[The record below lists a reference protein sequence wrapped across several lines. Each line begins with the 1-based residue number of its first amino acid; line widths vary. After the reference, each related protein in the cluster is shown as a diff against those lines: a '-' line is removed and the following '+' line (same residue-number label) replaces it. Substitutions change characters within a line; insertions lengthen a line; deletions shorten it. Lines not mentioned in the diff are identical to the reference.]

1 MGFYGNI
8 VDIERNS
15 SFTFD
20 KIYPNRKYME
30 EGASTDGIY
39 LGRYVLIEYDT
50 DYSSFDY
57 KRAYLKENDITL
69 YESIPLYSSS
79 GTGKDTKIGYSATQ
93 NTLYEDL
100 IYVITKGTLVYVSQN
115 AINTYYVCVGYYYI
129 DDDDICQIS
138 VNGKTYAIENPDTKI
153 TESSAKNTYYAL
165 FQKVDGI
172 GDDGQNIYAKNYNID
187 IAYAKEKGYDLTGHG
202 WDSTVWE
209 KVYIDNVE
217 KYVMIAELN
226 TVVPTFDLSADAPTQ
241 MPIPPHFDTASTDVY
256 YKLHWQPQW
265 GLRVGAASGIQSTN
279 SAITEP
285 NTEKI
290 LSDDTTTWIR
300 ELYNINTGQS
310 DKYYLTASGEWK
322 QFDDLAEIGDDGKIP
337 AAIYYNKAGFDSK
350 VRYRSS
356 LNDSLNI
363 GTTGYSQTLKDG
375 VWENTKY
382 NTHKGSEQAEA
393 VDTQEL
399 QMILPS
405 LGNTISDIW
414 DLIYGRGIG
423 NDENEND
430 KSFARLT
437 DISWRSTPIV
447 GEGQRL
453 QLIQTDD
460 EESYSYKVADVET
473 VAGAI
478 NSVHD
483 LMGMIIVKG
492 DTPESLD
499 DFATNRATNSNI
511 YYFNNKFYR
520 KAQKNELTELLDS
533 EYIYEPV
540 TITEDTYNKNI
551 HYIKNGDSY
560 NITTGDFDSN
570 TQYYVKK
577 VKSGYK
583 TIEIAKFQSLVG
595 ENIDLLYKNTSNDY
609 IFDSTYHKGEIYY
622 SIDEN
627 KLEKKDVQGGYLPN
641 TYYYKSG
648 DDYILDKNLSGATQ
662 ELEYKLSDFREVY
675 AKTIYFPSYYYAVSQ
690 NDDGDTLYVID
701 AEDFTPGK
709 TYHTIRKANNT
720 SEIKN
725 KKLVYPRKRK
735 EPKTVER
742 AGQKFLVYATI
753 KNNIEVY
760 KDASNNYIMVASDT
774 PITLKDD
781 EVYQVF
787 NYPSTGD
794 YIAFKGDTEGVVYV
808 DTDGK
813 PIFNTYN
820 PSDAGFESVNYLYI
834 VEEISLTNSIT
845 QIEYYKK
852 TEDGYIRIKDHS
864 DVDTAASTD
873 IFYLLKAEE
882 FAHFYQSNKYYYK
895 GKDGKSWLFDKG
907 GVFQEDRQYC
917 LIPNEAITQ
926 QEIDL
931 TDKYLYEPGRFYYKK
946 NNRYYLDNNSTAT
959 EGRVYYLGSE
969 EFCVATDSSGVLS
982 RGMAWNGALS
992 IPVSV
997 TLGRRKYGTYTMKEL
1012 VGFARSLNTIHGLI
1026 LQINNFLEYGNEDT
1040 RDTSTVQGMLNTLND
1055 IIVRFELLDPCQS
1068 VITDIYG
1075 RLHTAPIVTDDWLKT
1090 IISQDPNSPTVN
1102 FAHLYPNKV
1111 SDDTTSELNLNT
1123 ASEKNKIE
1131 LFSSYI
1137 DTTGHVTHKDIKTV
1151 TLPFGFKTIFA
1162 DDEKGSYTA
1171 TNTQDSF
1178 EIKTKDAWLST
1189 AISNNVLTIEHNDA
1203 QTAVSTKGLSINSSP
1218 NFGESFV
1225 IPKVGI
1231 DDKGHTSVLEEYQ
1244 LTLPKVT
1251 ISADDTG
1258 NVVTEMTIN
1267 EATGVI
1273 TKTKE
1278 NVGSLALGTYNGNVS
1293 EDGDI
1298 VNTDSISTAIGKNAY
1313 KLSILNGNADTD
1325 GSLAHEAKLRV
1336 EADTAEA
1343 STRKD
1348 ADDDLRKLINTTSG
1362 DVTSEASTRK
1372 DADDA
1377 LGLRIDGVIK
1387 DLGTETNARTSADS
1401 ALSNRLTDLEDLDI
1415 STRLTSNESS
1425 ITSINSSLNSLTG
1438 RVGNIEDADYAT
1450 QISNLQETINSQA
1463 TTIQSLT
1470 NTINNL
1476 EERIAALEGSAT

>member
-1 MGFYGNI
+1 MGFYGNV
-8 VDIERNS
+8 VDIEKNS

-30 EGASTDGIY
+30 ESASTDGVY

-79 GTGKDTKIGYSATQ
+79 GTGKDTKITYSATQ
-93 NTLYEDL
+93 NIFKDNL

-115 AINTYYVCVGYYYI
+115 AINTYYTCVGYYYI
-129 DDDDICQIS
+129 NDDDICQINI
-138 VNGKTYAIENPDTKI
+138 NGKSYEIKDPDKKI
-153 TESSAKNTYYAL
+153 TESSIKNTYYAL
-165 FQKVDGI
+165 FQKVNGI
-172 GDDGQNIYAKNYNID
+172 GEDGQNNYAKNYNID
-187 IAYAKEKGYDLTGHG
+187 IAYAKEKGYNLTGHG

-279 SAITEP
+279 SAIMEP

-300 ELYNINTGQS
+300 ELYNITTGRS
-310 DKYYLTASGEWK
+310 DKYYLTTSGEWK
-322 QFDDLAEIGDDGKIP
+322 KFDSLAEIGDDGKIP

-350 VRYRSS
+350 VRYKSS
-356 LNDSLNI
+356 LNDSLKI
-363 GTTGYSQTLKDG
+363 GTTGYSQSLKNG

-382 NTHKGSEQAEA
+382 NTHDGNKQAEA

-414 DLIYGRGIG
+414 DLVYGTGIG

-437 DISWRSTPIV
+437 DISWRSTPIT

-453 QLIQTDD
+453 QLIQTND
-460 EESYSYKVADVET
+460 ENSYSYHKADVET

-483 LMGMIIVKG
+483 LMGMIIVEG
-492 DTPESLD
+492 DTPENLD
-499 DFATNRATNSNI
+499 DFATNKASNNNI

-520 KAQKNELTELLDS
+520 KAQKNELTELLDN
-533 EYIYEPV
+533 EYIYESV
-540 TITEDTYNKNI
+540 TITKDSYNKNI
-551 HYIKNGDSY
+551 HYVKNGDSY
-560 NITTGDFDSN
+560 DIAIGNFDSN
-570 TQYYVKK
+570 TQYYIRK
-577 VKSGYK
+577 VESGYK
-583 TIEIAKFQSLVG
+583 VIEIAKFQDLVG

-627 KLEKKDVQGGYLPN
+627 KLEKKNVQGGYKPN
-641 TYYYKSG
+641 IYYYKSG
-648 DDYILDKNLSGATQ
+648 DDYILDKNLNGATQ
-662 ELEYKLSDFREVY
+662 ELEYVLSNFREIY
-675 AKTIYFPSYYYAVSQ
+675 AKSIYFPYHYYAVSQ
-690 NDDGDTLYVID
+690 NDDGDTLYAID
-701 AEDFTPGK
+701 GEDFTPGK
-709 TYHTIRKANNT
+709 TYYTIRMANNT

-742 AGQKFLVYATI
+742 AGQKFSVYATI

-760 KDASNNYIMVASDT
+760 KDASGNYIIVTSDT
-774 PITLKDD
+774 PIALKDD

-808 DTDGK
+808 DTNGK

-834 VEEISLTNSIT
+834 VEEITLTNSVT
-845 QIEYYKK
+845 QIEYYRK
-852 TEDGYIRIKDHS
+852 TEDGYIRIKNHS
-864 DVDTAASTD
+864 DVDTATNTD

-907 GVFQEDRQYC
+907 GVFQEDRQYYI
-917 LIPNEAITQ
+917 IPSEAISQ

-959 EGRVYYLGSE
+959 EGRTYYLGSE
-969 EFCVATDSSGVLS
+969 EFCVATDESGVLS
-982 RGMAWNGALS
+982 RGMTWNGALP

-1012 VGFARSLNTIHGLI
+1012 IGFARSLNTIHGLM

-1075 RLHTAPIVTDDWLKT
+1075 RLHTAPILTDNWLKS
-1090 IISQDPNSPTVN
+1090 IISQDPESPTVS
-1102 FAHLYPNKV
+1102 FAHLYPNKIADTP
-1111 SDDTTSELNLNT
+1111 SDLDLNT
-1123 ASEKNKIE
+1123 ANEKNKIE
-1131 LFSSYI
+1131 LITSNI
-1137 DTTGHVTHKDIKTV
+1137 DETGHVTNKDVKTV

-1162 DDEKGSYTA
+1162 DKDKGFYTA
-1171 TNTQDSF
+1171 VNTQDSF

-1189 AISNNVLTIEHNDA
+1189 AINNNILTIEHNNA
-1203 QTAVSTKGLSINSSP
+1203 QTAKTTKGLLADNSP
-1218 NFGESFV
+1218 KFGESFV

-1231 DDKGHTSVLEEYQ
+1231 DDKGHVSTLDEHTI
-1244 LTLPKVT
+1244 TLPKIT
-1251 ISADDTG
+1251 ISADETG
-1258 NVVTEMTIN
+1258 NVVTEMTID
-1267 EATGVI
+1267 ETSGVI
-1273 TKTKE
+1273 TKVKE
-1278 NVGSLALGTYNGNVS
+1278 NVGTLKLGTYAGTVS
-1293 EDGDI
+1293 EGGDI
-1298 VNTDSISTAIGKNAY
+1298 NSDDSISTAIGKNAY
-1313 KLSILNGNADTD
+1313 KLSVLNGSADTE
-1325 GSLAHEAKLRV
+1325 GSLAHEAKLR
-1336 EADTAEA
+1336 A
-1343 STRKD
+1343 D
-1348 ADDDLRKLINTTSG
+1348 ADAGLRELITNTGGSIAT
-1362 DVTSEASTRK
+1362 EATEREN
-1372 DADDA
+1372 ADNA
-1377 LGLRIDGVIK
+1377 LGLRIDGVIG
-1387 DLGTETNARTSADS
+1387 DLGTETDTRTSADS
-1401 ALSNRLTDLEDLDI
+1401 ALSDRLDNLEELGI
-1415 STRLTSNESS
+1415 SGRLTSNESS
-1425 ITSINSSLNSLTG
+1425 IASTKSDLTELTK
-1438 RVGNIEDADYAT
+1438 RVNTLESAGYAT
-1450 QISNLQETINSQA
+1450 QINNLQNSLNSHTTSASATIQGLTSTINS
-1463 TTIQSLT
+1463 
-1470 NTINNL
+1470 L
-1476 EERIAALEGSAT
+1476 EERIAALEGSTT

>member
-8 VDIERNS
+8 VDIEKNS

-30 EGASTDGIY
+30 ESASTDGVY

-79 GTGKDTKIGYSATQ
+79 GAGKETKIMYSATQ
-93 NTLYEDL
+93 NTFHGDL

-115 AINTYYVCVGYYYI
+115 AINIYYTCVGYYYI
-129 DDDDICQIS
+129 NDDDVCQINI
-138 VNGKTYAIENPDTKI
+138 NGKSYEIKDPDKKI
-153 TESSAKNTYYAL
+153 TESSVKNTYYAL
-165 FQKVDGI
+165 FQKVNGI
-172 GDDGQNIYAKNYNID
+172 GEDGQNNYAKNYNID
-187 IAYAKEKGYDLTGHG
+187 IAYAKEKGYNLTGHG

-285 NTEKI
+285 KTEKI

-300 ELYNINTGQS
+300 ELYNITTGKS
-310 DKYYLTASGEWK
+310 DKYYLTVSGEWK
-322 QFDDLAEIGDDGKIP
+322 KFDSLAEIGDDGKIP
-337 AAIYYNKAGFDSK
+337 AAIYYNKAGFDPK
-350 VRYRSS
+350 VRYKSS
-356 LNDSLNI
+356 LNDSLKI
-363 GTTGYSQTLKDG
+363 GTTGYSQTLKNG
-375 VWENTKY
+375 TWENTKY
-382 NTHKGSEQAEA
+382 NTHNGNEQAEA

-414 DLIYGRGIG
+414 DLIYGTGVG
-423 NDENEND
+423 NDKNEND

-437 DISWRSTPIV
+437 DISWRSTPVV

-453 QLIQTDD
+453 QLIQTND
-460 EESYSYKVADVET
+460 ENSYSYNVADVET
-473 VAGAI
+473 VAGTI

-483 LMGMIIVKG
+483 LMGMIIVEG
-492 DTPESLD
+492 DTPENLD
-499 DFATNRATNSNI
+499 DFATNKANNNNI
-511 YYFNNKFYR
+511 YYFNDKFYR
-520 KAQKNELTELLDS
+520 KAQKNELVELLDS

-540 TITEDTYNKNI
+540 TITEDLYNKNI

-560 NITTGDFDSN
+560 DIATGSFDLNI
-570 TQYYVKK
+570 QYYIKK
-577 VKSGYK
+577 VESGYK
-583 TIEIAKFQSLVG
+583 VIEIAKFQNLVG

-627 KLEKKDVQGGYLPN
+627 KLEKKNVQDGYKPN
-641 TYYYKSG
+641 IYYYKSG
-648 DDYILDKNLSGATQ
+648 DDYILDKNLNGATQ
-662 ELEYKLSDFREVY
+662 ELEYKLSNFREIY
-675 AKTIYFPSYYYAVSQ
+675 AKSIYFPYHYYVASQ
-690 NDDGDTLYVID
+690 NDDGDTLYAID
-701 AEDFTPGK
+701 GEDFTPGK
-709 TYHTIRKANNT
+709 TYYTIRMANNT

-742 AGQKFLVYATI
+742 AGQKFSVYATI
-753 KNNIEVY
+753 KNNLEVY
-760 KDASNNYIMVASDT
+760 KDASGNYIIVTSDT
-774 PITLKDD
+774 PISLEDD

-787 NYPSTGD
+787 NYPLTGD

-834 VEEISLTNSIT
+834 VEEKTLTNSVT

-852 TEDGYIRIKDHS
+852 TEDGYIRVKNHS
-864 DVDTAASTD
+864 DVDTATNTD

-895 GKDGKSWLFDKG
+895 GKDDKSWLFDKG
-907 GVFQEDRQYC
+907 GVFQEDRQYYI
-917 LIPNEAITQ
+917 IPSEAISQ

-959 EGRVYYLGSE
+959 EGRTYYLGSE

-982 RGMAWNGALS
+982 RGMTWNGALP
-992 IPVSV
+992 IPVSI

-1012 VGFARSLNTIHGLI
+1012 IGFARSLNTIHGLI

-1075 RLHTAPIVTDDWLKT
+1075 RLHTAPILTDNWLKS
-1090 IISQDPNSPTVN
+1090 IISQDPESPTVS
-1102 FAHLYPNKV
+1102 FKHLYPNKV
-1111 SDDTTSELNLNT
+1111 DDNTTSELNLNT

-1137 DTTGHVTHKDIKTV
+1137 DDTGHVTHKDVKTV
-1151 TLPFGFKTIFA
+1151 TLPFGFKTISA
-1162 DDEKGSYTA
+1162 DNGSYIA
-1171 TNTQDSF
+1171 VNTQDSF

-1189 AISNNVLTIEHNDA
+1189 VINNNTLTIEHNDA
-1203 QTAVSTKGLSINSSP
+1203 QDTVTTKGLLANNSP

-1225 IPKVGI
+1225 IPKVGA
-1231 DDKGHTSVLEEYQ
+1231 DSKGHVSTLDEHTI
-1244 LTLPKVT
+1244 TLPKVT
-1251 ISADDTG
+1251 ISADETG
-1258 NVVTEMTIN
+1258 NVVTEMTID
-1267 EATGVI
+1267 ETSGAI

-1278 NVGSLALGTYNGNVS
+1278 NVGTLKLGTYAGIIS
-1293 EDGDI
+1293 EGGDI
-1298 VNTDSISTAIGKNAY
+1298 TFEDSISTAIGKNAY
-1313 KLSILNGNADTD
+1313 KLSILNGSADTE
-1325 GSLAHEAKLRV
+1325 GSLAHEAKLR
-1336 EADTAEA
+1336 
-1343 STRKD
+1343 
-1348 ADDDLRKLINTTSG
+1348 
-1362 DVTSEASTRK
+1362 K

-1377 LGLRIDGVIK
+1377 LGVRIDGVISE
-1387 DLGTETNARTSADS
+1387 LSNETDARTSADS
-1401 ALSNRLTDLEDLDI
+1401 ALSDRLDNLEELSI
-1415 STRLTSNESS
+1415 SGRLTSNESS
-1425 ITSINSSLNSLTG
+1425 IASTKSDLNNLAK
-1438 RVGNIEDADYAT
+1438 RVDTLESADYAT
-1450 QISNLQETINSQA
+1450 QINNLQNSLNSHTTSASATIQELTSTINR
-1463 TTIQSLT
+1463 
-1470 NTINNL
+1470 L
-1476 EERIAALEGSAT
+1476 EERIAALEGSTT